1 VRLAT
6 TLNVI
11 VQWGDCDPADI
22 VFYPNYFRWFDAA
35 SRMVLEQILP
45 PKRALLERYGILGFP
60 IVDASARFMRPSS
73 YGDAIEV
80 QSAVEQWNERRFTVL
95 HRGVRGGELLFE
107 GRELRVVGRQH
118 PEHAG
123 RLQSIPIPE
132 EIVAAFRRQ
141 AEHGDSELPP

>member
-1 VRLAT
+1 VKLAT

-35 SRMVLEQILP
+35 SRMYFEQILP

-73 YGDAIEV
+73 YGDTIEV

-95 HRGVRGGELLFE
+95 HRGVRGGELLLE
-107 GRELRVVGRQH
+107 GREVRVVGRQH

-123 RLQSIPIPE
+123 RLQSIPIPD

-141 AEHGDSELPP
+141 AGHDDSEIPP

>member
-1 VRLAT
+1 MRLAP

-11 VQWGDCDPADI
+11 AQWGDCDPADI

-35 SRMVLEQILP
+35 SRTYLEQILP
-45 PKRALLERYGILGFP
+45 PKRAMLERYGILGFP

-73 YGDAIEV
+73 YGDAIELR
-80 QSAVEQWNERRFTVL
+80 SAVEQWNERRFTVL

-107 GRELRVVGRQH
+107 GREVRVAVRQH

-132 EIVAAFRRQ
+132 EIVAAFQRAADQ
-141 AEHGDSELPP
+141 TEV

>member
-1 VRLAT
+1 LKLAT
-6 TLNVI
+6 TLSVI

-22 VFYPNYFRWFDAA
+22 VFYPNYFRWFDSA
-35 SRMVLEQILP
+35 SRMYFEQILP
-45 PKRALLERYGILGFP
+45 PKRTLLERYGIVGFP

-73 YGDAIEV
+73 YGDAIEF
-80 QSAVEQWNERRFTVL
+80 QSTVEKWDERRFTVL
-95 HRGVRGGELLFE
+95 HRGLRNGEVLLE

-123 RLQSIPIPE
+123 RLQSVPIPE

-141 AEHGDSELPP
+141 AGEVAT

>member
-35 SRMVLEQILP
+35 SRMYFEQILP
-45 PKRALLERYGILGFP
+45 PKRTLLERYGILGFP

-73 YGDAIEV
+73 YGDTIEV

-95 HRGVRGGELLFE
+95 HRGVRGGELLCE
-107 GRELRVVGRQH
+107 GRELRVAGRQH

-141 AEHGDSELPP
+141 AGHDDSELPP

>member
-1 VRLAT
+1 MKLAT
-6 TLNVI
+6 TLSVL

-35 SRMVLEQILP
+35 SRMYFEQILP
-45 PKRALLERYGILGFP
+45 PKRQLLERYGIVGFP

-73 YGDAIEV
+73 YGDAIEI
-80 QSAVEQWNERRFTVL
+80 QSAVASWDERRFTVR
-95 HRGVRGGELLFE
+95 HRGVRSGEFLCE
-107 GRELRVVGRQH
+107 GREVRIVGRQH

-123 RLQSIPIPE
+123 RLQSVPIPE

-141 AEHGDSELPP
+141 AGEDTA